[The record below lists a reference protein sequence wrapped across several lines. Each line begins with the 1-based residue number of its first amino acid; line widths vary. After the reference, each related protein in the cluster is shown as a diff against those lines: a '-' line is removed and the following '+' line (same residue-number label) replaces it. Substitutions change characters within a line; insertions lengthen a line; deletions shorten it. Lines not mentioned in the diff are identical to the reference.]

1 VAFDSPSSQKI
12 LIVAA
17 EASSGQYAEKLLEE
31 LSRRKHKIDFFG
43 VGTQNMESLGVRR
56 IGKAEEM
63 SVLGIFEI
71 LSKYKFLKSIFSNIV
86 EECKKSKPTAA
97 ILMDYSGF
105 NLRLARELHALNIPV
120 LYYISPQIWAWRK
133 GRVKTIK
140 KYVSKM
146 LVIFPFEKKF
156 YEEAGVPV
164 EFVGHPLLDDLNPA
178 FFEPQELKN
187 RRSKFGVHDDDV
199 ILGLMPGSRNSELKF
214 NFPTQL
220 EVAKRAYKNCPNLKI
235 LIMVAPTFEKE
246 NLLPYLED
254 FNIPFIMIKDDP
266 FRMIHLADVVLA
278 TSGTATL
285 MVGLLNKPQVI
296 MYKVQWLTA
305 IIAKLLVKGTRFF
318 GLVNLILN
326 KEVAPE
332 RFQEKANVDELSSL
346 VIPWINDKNLLQQK
360 SLELAE
366 LKTQLG
372 EKGAT
377 VRVAQIVEE
386 YLK

>member
-1 VAFDSPSSQKI
+1 MAFDSPSSQKI

-326 KEVAPE
+326 REVAPE

>member
-1 VAFDSPSSQKI
+1 MAFDSPSSQKI

>member
-1 VAFDSPSSQKI
+1 
-12 LIVAA
+12 
-17 EASSGQYAEKLLEE
+17 
-31 LSRRKHKIDFFG
+31 
-43 VGTQNMESLGVRR
+43 MESLGVRR